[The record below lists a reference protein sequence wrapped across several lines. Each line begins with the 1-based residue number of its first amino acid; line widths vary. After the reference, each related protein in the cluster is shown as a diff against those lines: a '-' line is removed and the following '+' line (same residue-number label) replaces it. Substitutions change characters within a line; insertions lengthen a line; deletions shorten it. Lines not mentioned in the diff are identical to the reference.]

1 MSFLSYSLKAIIMTQ
16 TQAEAN
22 VTLFK
27 NSHGNIQIALYSG
40 TLVAF
45 LLDPE
50 SNQGRFFTSNKKIE
64 RELMAA
70 VENENEFGVYI
81 DPAEPVIDLNA
92 ATPMEQ
98 LEKKIRAKL
107 MAELQAGGK
116 LVDAG
121 TSVVSQAQLQQAM
134 ANTTSVPGASQTEE
148 ELALQAQQLAA
159 SQSAPAPVLIGSN
172 GQVVTQETV
181 QPEGA
186 NTPALSALEK
196 LKAAQQ
202 S

>member
-1 MSFLSYSLKAIIMTQ
+1 MSQVES
-16 TQAEAN
+16 N

-45 LLDPE
+45 LLDPDT
-50 SNQGRFFTSNKKIE
+50 NQGRFFTSNKKIE
-64 RELMAA
+64 KELLIA

-107 MAELQAGGK
+107 MAELAAGGK

-121 TSVVSQAQLQQAM
+121 ISSSTPAQMQAAISSSL
-134 ANTTSVPGASQTEE
+134 ANPGMTQSEE
-148 ELALQAQQLAA
+148 ELKLQQEQQALAN
-159 SQSAPAPVLIGSN
+159 APAPILIGSN
-172 GQVVTQETV
+172 GEVVKPVETI
-181 QPEGA
+181 QPEGS
-186 NTPALSALEK
+186 NSDALTALEK
-196 LKAAQQ
+196 LKLACKT